1 MKKIIFFSLFTFY
14 ILFLLNDCYAH
25 FTFEIRNIH
34 MTGLSHVKPI
44 DNEIQ
49 LISVDE
55 KTVFVLIST
64 NGIVD
69 QSDFSNSE
77 EVNAYFMKKNGVV
90 TCSYSWNHNNM
101 KLVLDKTSAKQTLID
116 SFGFEPTII
125 SNLF

>member
-1 MKKIIFFSLFTFY
+1 MKKIISFSLFTFY
-14 ILFLLNDCYAH
+14 VLFSPYGYYAH
-25 FTFEIRNIH
+25 FTFEFKNFSKI
-34 MTGLSHVKPI
+34 GLSLVKPM

-77 EVNAYFMKKNGVV
+77 EVNAYFMKKHGVV
-90 TCSYSWNHNNM
+90 VCSYSWNQNNM
-101 KLVLDKTSAKQTLID
+101 KLILDKTFAKQTLINT
-116 SFGFEPTII
+116 FGFEPTII